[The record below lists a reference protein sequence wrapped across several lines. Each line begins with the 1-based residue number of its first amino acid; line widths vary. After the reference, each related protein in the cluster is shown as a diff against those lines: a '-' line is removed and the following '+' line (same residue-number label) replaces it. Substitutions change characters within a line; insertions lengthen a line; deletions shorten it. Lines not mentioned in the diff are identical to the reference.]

1 MSFIATVT
9 LQMAVTIGIFRPISI
24 GFQGEHISSGIKF
37 RGIGVGQFA
46 AGFCKTFISR
56 CYTNLWEGRKSG
68 RQFHSFWYGA
78 AV

>member
-9 LQMAVTIGIFRPISI
+9 LQMTVTTSVEIFRPISI
-24 GFQGEHISSGIKF
+24 GFEGEHTSSGFKF

-56 CYTNLWEGRKSG
+56 CYTNP
-68 RQFHSFWYGA
+68 
-78 AV
+78 